1 MRSSTAL
8 SEPTTP
14 YKPHAIHQYDQAP
27 NTPAAAAANGGTGT
41 ESSVGI
47 GIKVYGKASEPYIF
61 STGDYNMA
69 GTVSDQRT
77 VTILT
82 NENANLTLNSGG
94 GWDDQRQQIRR
105 GQLDRDHR
113 L

>member
-1 MRSSTAL
+1 M
-8 SEPTTP
+8 
-14 YKPHAIHQYDQAP
+14 
-27 NTPAAAAANGGTGT
+27 
-41 ESSVGI
+41 GI

-77 VTILT
+77 TTILT

-94 GWDDQRQQIRR
+94 G
-105 GQLDRDHR
+105 
-113 L
+113 